1 MSAQGWVSLLNDQFQ
16 TGAGPTLNTAT
27 TATISPN
34 EGAAGKDYLVSP
46 YEWRPGKVL
55 KVYASGAVSSGA
67 TTSNLTIFLA
77 AGATPT
83 TLSTTPAM
91 ALGVGAITNAPWHMW
106 ARIRCL
112 AVASTGNTLETEGT
126 IMMGNTAAPAFST
139 ANGVVLD
146 LPLTS
151 AAVDLTVSA
160 AIMLRATL
168 SAAFGAIT
176 CQSFLVTS
184 WN

>member
-1 MSAQGWVSLLNDQFQ
+1 MSGQGWVSLLNDQWQ
-16 TGAGPTLNTAT
+16 IGAGATLNTAT
-27 TATISPN
+27 TATISPQN
-34 EGAAGKDYLVSP
+34 ATAKDYLISP
-46 YEWRPGKVL
+46 YEWRVNKVL
-55 KVYASGAVSSGA
+55 KIYASGAVSSGG
-67 TTSNLTIFLA
+67 TTSNLTMFLA
-77 AGATPT
+77 AGGTPT
-83 TLSTTPAM
+83 TLSTGPAV
-91 ALGVGAITNAPWHMW
+91 ALGTGSITNAPWHLW

-112 AVASTGNTLETEGT
+112 AVASSGNTLETEGT
-126 IMMGNTAAPAFST
+126 IILGNTAAPAFAT
-139 ANGVVLD
+139 ANAVMID

-151 AAVDLTVSA
+151 AAVDLSTSC